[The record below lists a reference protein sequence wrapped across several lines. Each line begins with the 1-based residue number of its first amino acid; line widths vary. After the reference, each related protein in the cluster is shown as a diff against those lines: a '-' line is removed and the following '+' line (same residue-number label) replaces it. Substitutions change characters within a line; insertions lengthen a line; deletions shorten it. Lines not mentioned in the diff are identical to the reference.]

1 VQTERISLRVSALGL
16 PRYAAPLIGETLGQR
31 YKLIRLL
38 GAGGMGSVY
47 EAEQTE
53 TRERV
58 AVKVLHSHLLDPS
71 GEGPR
76 RFHREAEVVRAIG
89 GDHIVR
95 VFDAGTDEASGH
107 LYLVTE
113 CLDGEDLQ
121 RLLDRVGPLAP
132 EAALRVAFQALVG
145 LCAAHEAGVVHRD
158 IKPANIFLAQGC
170 DGAVSVKLL
179 DFGIAKVRADPLLL
193 PFGAG
198 LTTTGGFLGS
208 PLYMSP
214 EQVQSSRDVDHRTDL
229 WSLGSALYAALAGRA
244 PHEHLA
250 SVGQL
255 LVAVCVSPP
264 PHLSEVAPWVPREVA
279 EVVHRALAIRRDARY
294 PSAAAMLEA
303 IRRLVPSGAL
313 GVEMLVSSGEQPRA
327 VDSSSSPP
335 SPLPASPRIIV
346 APRFGQPVAG
356 DEMTLFAPPTG
367 LVEPRARGVDPSGAT
382 LASAPREDGV
392 PSIARSAVPAVGMKA
407 GGRQVMVDPRRL
419 LGGKSELWTF
429 SLDVHRHVSS
439 LVARV
444 WKALRRAGAKVPA
457 LTYGTA
463 WVLFEPRTGRSIVEI
478 GEGRAP
484 LSLEAAGIRPG
495 IVLWVVEPG
504 SDASEG
510 RNR

>member
-1 VQTERISLRVSALGL
+1 M
-16 PRYAAPLIGETLGQR
+16 IGETLGQR

-38 GAGGMGSVY
+38 GAGGMGSIY
-47 EAEQTE
+47 EAEQKE

-158 IKPANIFLAQGC
+158 IKPANLFLAQGH

-179 DFGIAKVRADPLLL
+179 DFGIAKVRADPLHL

-255 LVAVCVSPP
+255 LVAVC
-264 PHLSEVAPWVPREVA
+264 
-279 EVVHRALAIRRDARY
+279 
-294 PSAAAMLEA
+294 
-303 IRRLVPSGAL
+303 
-313 GVEMLVSSGEQPRA
+313 
-327 VDSSSSPP
+327 
-335 SPLPASPRIIV
+335 ASP
-346 APRFGQPVAG
+346 Q
-356 DEMTLFAPPTG
+356 
-367 LVEPRARGVDPSGAT
+367 
-382 LASAPREDGV
+382 
-392 PSIARSAVPAVGMKA
+392 
-407 GGRQVMVDPRRL
+407 
-419 LGGKSELWTF
+419 
-429 SLDVHRHVSS
+429 SLS
-439 LVARV
+439 
-444 WKALRRAGAKVPA
+444 
-457 LTYGTA
+457 
-463 WVLFEPRTGRSIVEI
+463 
-478 GEGRAP
+478 
-484 LSLEAAGIRPG
+484 
-495 IVLWVVEPG
+495 
-504 SDASEG
+504 
-510 RNR
+510 NN